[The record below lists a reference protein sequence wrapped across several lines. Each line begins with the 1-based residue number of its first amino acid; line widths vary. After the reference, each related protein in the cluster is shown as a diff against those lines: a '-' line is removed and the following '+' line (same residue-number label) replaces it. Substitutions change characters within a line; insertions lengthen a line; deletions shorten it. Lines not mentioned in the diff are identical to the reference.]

1 VGAGNPLAPDIPRP
15 IRSCQ
20 SLRVQQLHFQVSQA
34 SSANEQDS
42 HSWLRLNLWLMESQ
56 AQAVFAHT
64 HFGTST
70 KNRMN
75 RDYFAYAKMRLNR

>member
-1 VGAGNPLAPDIPRP
+1 
-15 IRSCQ
+15 
-20 SLRVQQLHFQVSQA
+20 
-34 SSANEQDS
+34 
-42 HSWLRLNLWLMESQ
+42 MESQ